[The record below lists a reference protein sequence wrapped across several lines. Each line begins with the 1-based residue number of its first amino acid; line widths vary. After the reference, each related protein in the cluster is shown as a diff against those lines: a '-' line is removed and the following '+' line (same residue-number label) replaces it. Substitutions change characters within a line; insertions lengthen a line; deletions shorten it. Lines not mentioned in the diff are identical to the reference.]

1 MTIHNELD
9 TIVLAAGM
17 SSRFGSNKLLHPYK
31 DCRVIESVIRVAL
44 VVSTRVILVLGHDAE
59 RILTLVRPIP
69 NVDPV
74 YNPWYL
80 RGMFTS
86 IQRGVRAVSTH
97 RFAVVPG
104 DLPGLAPSDF
114 ASVLSG
120 GDHPV
125 VRPFH
130 GDAPGHPVLMQR
142 RLVPRILS
150 LPSDSSMAEVHR
162 YYAVHRITTNNP
174 AVHADVDTPSDL
186 L

>member
-1 MTIHNELD
+1 
-9 TIVLAAGM
+9 VLAAGR
-17 SSRFGSNKLLHPYK
+17 SSRFGSNKLLYPFRSG
-31 DCRVIESVIRVAL
+31 RVIEAVIRVAL

-59 RILTLVRPIP
+59 RVSTLVRSIP

-74 YNPWYL
+74 YNPWYA

-86 IQRGVRAVSTH
+86 IQRGVRAVSSH

-104 DLPGLAPSDF
+104 DLPGLAASDF
-114 ASVLSG
+114 ESVLSA

-125 VRPFH
+125 VRPYH

-142 RLVPRILS
+142 RLVPRILAM
-150 LPSDSSMAEVHR
+150 PSDSSMAEVHR
-162 YYAVHRITTNNP
+162 YYYVHRVTTYNAAVHW
-174 AVHADVDTPSDL
+174 DVDTPSDL